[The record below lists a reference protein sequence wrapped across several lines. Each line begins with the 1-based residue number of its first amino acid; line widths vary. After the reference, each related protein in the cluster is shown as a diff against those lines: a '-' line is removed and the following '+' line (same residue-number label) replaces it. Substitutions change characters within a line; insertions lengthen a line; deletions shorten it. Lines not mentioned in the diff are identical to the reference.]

1 MRYIPNTSEILE
13 IYDQPPGK
21 TDTLVTQHDVDYS
34 VCKDDRKCKNKAD
47 RKMVKALD
55 AVPYDERQ
63 WGHFLA
69 QNVINTKQNLDLGVS
84 KTEKVVE

>member
-1 MRYIPNTSEILE
+1 MRYYPNTGEILK
-13 IYDQPPGK
+13 IYDQPTSK
-21 TDTLVTQHDVDYS
+21 TDAVAIQHDVDYS

-55 AVPYDERQ
+55 ALTYDERQ

-69 QNVINTKQNLDLGVS
+69 QNMINTKQNLSLGVS
-84 KTEKVVE
+84 KTEKAVE